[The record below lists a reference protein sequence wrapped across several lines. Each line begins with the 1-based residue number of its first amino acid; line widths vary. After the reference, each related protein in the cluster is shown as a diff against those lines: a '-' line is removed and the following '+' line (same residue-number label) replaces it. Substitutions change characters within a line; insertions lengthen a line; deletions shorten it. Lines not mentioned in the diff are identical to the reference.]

1 VKPCFG
7 VVWGYYFKPA
17 GNNERLRIEAI
28 FIELINPV
36 EKIFG
41 IKDGV
46 NSFQIWLLFFP
57 TAFFGV
63 FRSSSKKSGKFIC
76 SRKVFRM
83 LRPVTNQNHEI
94 NIREIP

>member
-46 NSFQIWLLFFP
+46 NSFQIWLLFSRQLFLGY
-57 TAFFGV
+57 FG
-63 FRSSSKKSGKFIC
+63 RRRKNQESSYAVVKCFVCFG
-76 SRKVFRM
+76 
-83 LRPVTNQNHEI
+83 P
-94 NIREIP
+94 